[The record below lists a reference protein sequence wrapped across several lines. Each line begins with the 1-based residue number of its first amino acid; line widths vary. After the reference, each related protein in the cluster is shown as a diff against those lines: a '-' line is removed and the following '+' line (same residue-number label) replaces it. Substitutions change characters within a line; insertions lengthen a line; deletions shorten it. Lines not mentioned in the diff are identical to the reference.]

1 MFNWWAWIVP
11 ATKSR
16 ENEKFW
22 EFLKGHDIYA
32 CELKDRGEYGVE
44 AQIFKNAEL
53 LASYRHETSVGR
65 TVGESQKRRHR
76 EGWRVTVTT
85 MPRSV
90 VNMVL
95 AAVMTAV
102 LPCSACCKGA

>member
-22 EFLKGHDIYA
+22 EFLKGHDIYP

-44 AQIFKNAEL
+44 AQSFKNAEL
-53 LASYRHETSVGR
+53 LASYRHETRALAVQCASLKKEDIEKG
-65 TVGESQKRRHR
+65 GE
-76 EGWRVTVTT
+76 
-85 MPRSV
+85 
-90 VNMVL
+90 
-95 AAVMTAV
+95 
-102 LPCSACCKGA
+102 